1 MGYIAVLPVLRT
13 CLQQSYLFVRWT
25 LLIVQSTAD
34 LLSPHETGPTWTF
47 SRRKKQTLQL
57 RKLEGASCNQRN
69 RHYQS
74 SRTNSIWCLVN
85 SPSFP
90 QATPLQNPISIRHLS
105 AFFTRSM
112 WNKTQS
118 FTSLLSR
125 IVTNRSTALS
135 STAYV
140 QILILRLGHPC
151 QILLQSKHAGIPLN
165 RIEFPKYKYE
175 HIHLF
180 IRLRVHIYMY
190 VCMHARMHVYAPD

>member
-1 MGYIAVLPVLRT
+1 M
-13 CLQQSYLFVRWT
+13 
-25 LLIVQSTAD
+25 
-34 LLSPHETGPTWTF
+34 
-47 SRRKKQTLQL
+47 
-57 RKLEGASCNQRN
+57 
-69 RHYQS
+69 
-74 SRTNSIWCLVN
+74 VN
-85 SPSFP
+85 SSGFP

-190 VCMHARMHVYAPD
+190 VCMHACTYACICSRAHHPSPHGVGAPLAPVVMAVVVGGC